1 MAASAS
7 RFNPKPDA
15 FARCEIKPREYVVS
29 GFSRTVMRFCRTV
42 IRFRGTCPTYLTHK
56 PIRDERDHASAV
68 RCKSLARENRA

>member
-29 GFSRTVMRFCRTV
+29 GFSRTV
-42 IRFRGTCPTYLTHK
+42 IRFRGTCPTYLTNK
-56 PIRDERDHASAV
+56 PIRDERDHASAL